1 MNITSGLKIGDV
13 GKSGT
18 VTVVGV
24 IGDDDV
30 AFSDPALCSLS
41 VRFNNISTCTASRL
55 NPDIQGH
62 FTMPGVIFRTVLE
75 NADPPHTSW
84 VQQGTLTNW
93 LEFIAANV
101 SPEQEDDTVYADEM
115 VDLVGVVNGFTAGVF
130 PRHYADFAE
139 RVLKM
144 PEEITQQ
151 YRELADILDGER
163 AARAA
168 SQATAPAAEE
178 KQANPTEGMTR
189 AEVLRWA
196 ATKADSEEEAARAL
210 ASLEDD
216 DDEEVNDPVPAAPPT
231 LDMTKEA
238 AP

>member
-13 GKSGT
+13 GKGGT

-30 AFSDPALCSLS
+30 ASVDPALCCIS

-55 NPDIQGH
+55 NPDIQSH
-62 FTMPGVIFRTVLE
+62 FTVPGVIFRTVLKE
-75 NADPPHTSW
+75 AAPPYTSW
-84 VQQGTLTNW
+84 VQQGTLTSW
-93 LEFIAANV
+93 LEFITANM
-101 SPEQEDDTVYADEM
+101 SPEDEDDTAYADEM
-115 VDLVGVVNGFTAGVF
+115 VDLVGVVNGFVAGVF

-163 AARAA
+163 AARAPSQQAAPPTPEKPA
-168 SQATAPAAEE
+168 S
-178 KQANPTEGMTR
+178 PTDGMTR

-210 ASLEDD
+210 ADLDAKEAEEELDD
-216 DDEEVNDPVPAAPPT
+216 PPAAPPT
-231 LDMTKEA
+231 LDMTKEP